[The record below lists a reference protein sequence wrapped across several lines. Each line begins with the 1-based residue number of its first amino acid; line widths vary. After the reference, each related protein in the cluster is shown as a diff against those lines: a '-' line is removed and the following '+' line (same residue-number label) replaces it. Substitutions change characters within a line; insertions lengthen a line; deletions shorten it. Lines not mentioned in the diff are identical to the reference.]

1 MEDHSVTESTMADV
15 LRRQA
20 QTLGDHPF
28 LLFDDRIFS
37 YAQSDALVDSYA
49 RGLLALGVDEGTHV
63 GIMMENGP
71 EFLWLWLATARLG
84 AVSVPINTAY
94 KSGYLRHV
102 LDQAEVE
109 ILAIDGVLADR
120 AAAVDSE
127 LERLRDVVILGDE
140 NPAFTRARVHRFAD
154 LPRTGGDPVE
164 RVVPPGAMATIL
176 YTSGTTGPSKGA
188 MLSHTYWYDAT
199 VSSNDRRD
207 IRPDD
212 VFYVSS
218 PMFHAAAW
226 VVCLYSALTTGLPVG
241 LDRRF
246 SVSDFWNRARHYGA
260 TQFFTMSAMHMW
272 LLNAPPIE
280 NDRDNPARVW
290 GPVPLPPDLHQ
301 KFKERFG
308 IEHLWFTYGQTEAL
322 MITCTDTRRPFKPGS
337 AGWARDGV
345 ELAVVDDDDNLL
357 PPDTPGELVARPV
370 TPNTLMSGYWN
381 NPEASLRAFRNL
393 WYHTGDIARIDED
406 GEVFFLDRKADYLRV
421 RGENVSSF
429 EVEATVAGHPEVEEV
444 AAYAIAAEPGSEDEV
459 MIAVRRSMGSTLTE
473 RELAEYCIEH
483 LPYFAVPRFIE
494 FVADFPRTPTN
505 RVQKYQLR
513 DKGLTGAVWDRVAA
527 GLKVSR

>member
-1 MEDHSVTESTMADV
+1 MSDV
-15 LRRQA
+15 LRSQA
-20 QTLGDHPF
+20 NDLGDRPF
-28 LLFDDRIFS
+28 LLFGDESHGFAAADS
-37 YAQSDALVDSYA
+37 LVDSYA
-49 RGLLALGVDEGTHV
+49 RGLIALGVGEGTHV

-71 EFLWLWLATARLG
+71 EFLWLWLAIARLG
-84 AVSVPINTAY
+84 AVSVPVNTAY

-102 LDQAEVE
+102 LAQAEVE
-109 ILAIDGVLADR
+109 VLAIDGPLADR
-120 AAAVDSE
+120 AAAVDGE
-127 LERLRDVVILGDE
+127 LPLLRDVLVLGDE
-140 NPAFTRARVHRFAD
+140 RPRFATARSHD
-154 LPRTGGDPVE
+154 LLSVPVDGGEPVV
-164 RVVPPGAMATIL
+164 RDVPTRSLATIL

-212 VFYVSS
+212 VFYVAS

-246 SVSDFWNRARHYGA
+246 SVSEFWNRARHYNA

-272 LLNAPPIE
+272 LLNAPPRDD
-280 NDRDNPARVW
+280 DRDNPARVW
-290 GPVPLPPDLHQ
+290 GPVPLPPELHET
-301 KFKERFG
+301 FKARFG

-322 MITCTDTRRPFKPGS
+322 MITCTDTRRPYKPGS

-357 PPDTPGELVARPV
+357 PPGVPGELVARPMK
-370 TPNTLMSGYWN
+370 PDTLMSGYWN
-381 NPEASLRAFRNL
+381 NPEASLRVFRNL
-393 WYHTGDIARIDED
+393 WYHTGDVARIDED

-429 EVEATVAGHPEVEEV
+429 EVEATVASHPEVAEV
-444 AAYAIAAEPGSEDEV
+444 AAYAISAGAGVEDDV
-459 MIAVRRSMGSTLTE
+459 MIQVRRSEGAAVTE
-473 RELAEYCIEH
+473 YELMEFCIEH
-483 LPYFAVPRFIE
+483 LPYFAVPRFLE
-494 FVADFPRTPTN
+494 FVDDFPRTPTN

-513 DKGLTGAVWDRVAA
+513 ERGVGPATFDRVAS
-527 GLKVSR
+527 GLKVKR